1 MSTEYLQPKSW
12 EELEREL
19 ERLTDRSV
27 ILAGGTDLLPKIRS
41 GKKEP
46 DIYLSLC
53 QLEMLGQLED
63 SELLTIEGLEKN
75 GEMDAIQKAFI
86 KKSAIQCGFC
96 TSGMVM
102 SAKALLLHNPTPTQ
116 EEIKRAIAGNICR
129 CSGYRE
135 IKDAIQEAAE
145 SEMGGAT

>member
-53 QLEMLGQLED
+53 QLEPSCQR
-63 SELLTIEGLEKN
+63 IFYRACHGLQPGRVPADTQQGDTGGKP
-75 GEMDAIQKAFI
+75 GERF
-86 KKSAIQCGFC
+86 
-96 TSGMVM
+96 T
-102 SAKALLLHNPTPTQ
+102 
-116 EEIKRAIAGNICR
+116 
-129 CSGYRE
+129 
-135 IKDAIQEAAE
+135 
-145 SEMGGAT
+145 GG